1 MFFRDF
7 SNLRN
12 ARRKLRV
19 ARLTAAQGRK
29 AVKRLFH
36 VAAVRLQCRQ
46 PVAIAVALHGFEAE
60 PWLLGNRSAGKYP
73 PSMHG
78 MHRAWLSRLTSW
90 ICPARKQQHITD
102 RWRDC
107 TAIITCPLFWQ
118 SQAR

>member
-73 PSMHG
+73 PQH
-78 MHRAWLSRLTSW
+78 
-90 ICPARKQQHITD
+90 ARRDASCLAFKTHILDLPGKKT
-102 RWRDC
+102 
-107 TAIITCPLFWQ
+107 TTHH
-118 SQAR
+118 